1 MLRFSWSLVGGML
14 TGAMPT
20 TSPALRSVW
29 KIIWTKYVLEELATL
44 IIQVAIFTA
53 GSQLDWR
60 ETGQLPIAR
69 RGLKAALVGNNIILT
84 GGRDASHNILFTSI
98 LSWDPVAES
107 WQDAA
112 DLAVKIS
119 EVNCCLLTTC
129 ENTRASRVNS
139 LIGPSCCSSDGYYTA
154 RKWLLFSNANFPDSF
169 LVKNVSYLLLNWLWR
184 GGVMTNM
191 SLQ

>member
-60 ETGQLPIAR
+60 ETGQ
-69 RGLKAALVGNNIILT
+69 GLKAALVGNNIILT

-112 DLAVKIS
+112 DLAVKRGLHAA
-119 EVNCCLLTTC
+119 V
-129 ENTRASRVNS
+129 AV
-139 LIGPSCCSSDGYYTA
+139 PSSDLCSSMLSVWFQKRAVRQILNCVTEHFTLYIDCACWQLVATLERTA
-154 RKWLLFSNANFPDSF
+154 ESKHS
-169 LVKNVSYLLLNWLWR
+169 
-184 GGVMTNM
+184 
-191 SLQ
+191 

>member
-60 ETGQLPIAR
+60 ETGQLPTAR

-112 DLAVKIS
+112 DLAVKRGLHAA
-119 EVNCCLLTTC
+119 V
-129 ENTRASRVNS
+129 AV
-139 LIGPSCCSSDGYYTA
+139 PSSDLCSSMLSVWFQKRAVCQTFDCITEHFTFYIN
-154 RKWLLFSNANFPDSF
+154 LS
-169 LVKNVSYLLLNWLWR
+169 
-184 GGVMTNM
+184 
-191 SLQ
+191 SLYVVVVRHFVI